1 VAWVYE
7 AGDEATTFSE
17 HDGADRT
24 RSVNGGTQPA
34 RRVVVTGMGVVS
46 PLGCDVDQFWRRL
59 VAGESAV
66 REITRFDHSAHR
78 VHIAAEVEGFDPE
91 DYIEKRT
98 VRRLDLFSRYA
109 VAAAKLARDDAGI
122 DPRAEAERTGA
133 VVGSGVG
140 GLQTLHIEIEKLLN
154 QGPDRTNPLLIPMMI
169 PNMGAAQVSLELGT
183 KGPLSS
189 TCTACAAGSDAIAS
203 AFHIIRRGDAD
214 VMFAG
219 GSEAPISAIGVAGF
233 AAARSLSRRND
244 DPPAASRP
252 FDAGRDGFVIGEGA
266 GCLVLEDLEHAL
278 RRDAHIHA
286 ELAGVGLS
294 SDSFHMTAPDETGE
308 SQARAMKAAMELA
321 GLLPADIA
329 YINAHGT
336 ATQAGDIAETK
347 AIKVALGEHAA
358 GVAVSSNKSMIGHC
372 LGASGAI
379 EAVATVLT
387 VVNSLAPPTINLTDP
402 DPECDLDFVPL
413 ESRFMKVDAAASN
426 SFGFGGHNVTLV
438 FRRFDG

>member
-1 VAWVYE
+1 MS
-7 AGDEATTFSE
+7 AT
-17 HDGADRT
+17 
-24 RSVNGGTQPA
+24 VQPA

-46 PLGCDVDQFWRRL
+46 PLGCDLDRFWRRL
-59 VAGESAV
+59 VAGESGV
-66 REITRFDHSAHR
+66 REITRFDHSDQR
-78 VHIAAEVEGFDPE
+78 VHIAAEVQEFDPE
-91 DYIEKRT
+91 DYLDRRT

-109 VAAAKLARDDAGI
+109 VAAARLAAADAGF
-122 DPRAEAERTGA
+122 DPRTEAERTGA

-140 GLQTLHIEIEKLLN
+140 GLQTLTQEIEKLLA
-154 QGPDRTNPLLIPMMI
+154 QGPERTNPLLVPMMI
-169 PNMGAAQVSLELGT
+169 PNMGAAHVSLELGT

-189 TCTACAAGSDAIAS
+189 TCTACAAGSDAIAA
-203 AFHIIRRGDAD
+203 AFHVIRRGEAD

-244 DPPAASRP
+244 DPAAASRP

-266 GCLVLEDLEHAL
+266 GCLVLEELEHA
-278 RRDAHIHA
+278 RRREAHIYA
-286 ELAGVGLS
+286 ELAGAGLS
-294 SDSFHMTAPDETGE
+294 SDAFHMTAPDETGE
-308 SQARAMKAAMELA
+308 SQARAMTAAIAMA
-321 GLLPADIA
+321 GLVPGDID

-336 ATQAGDIAETK
+336 ATQAGDIAETR
-347 AIKVALGEHAA
+347 AIRVALGEHADR
-358 GVAVSSNKSMIGHC
+358 VAVSSNKSMIGHC

-387 VVNSLAPPTINLTDP
+387 IVNSLVPPTINLTDP

-413 ESRFMKVDAAASN
+413 ESRFMKVEAAASN

-438 FRRFDG
+438 FRRIDG

>member
-1 VAWVYE
+1 MS
-7 AGDEATTFSE
+7 AG
-17 HDGADRT
+17 
-24 RSVNGGTQPA
+24 P

-46 PLGCDVDQFWRRL
+46 PLGCDVDTFWRRL
-59 VAGESAV
+59 VAGESGV
-66 REITRFDHSAHR
+66 GEITRFDHSDQR
-78 VHIAAEVEGFDPE
+78 VHIAAEVKDFDPE
-91 DYIEKRT
+91 RYVDKRT

-109 VAAAKLARDDAGI
+109 VAAAVLARDDAGI
-122 DPRAEAERTGA
+122 DPRTDPERTGA
-133 VVGSGVG
+133 VIGSGVG
-140 GLQTLHIEIEKLLN
+140 GLQTLHVEIEKLLN
-154 QGPDRTNPLLIPMMI
+154 QGPERTNPLLIPMMI

-183 KGPLSS
+183 KGPLSA

-203 AFHIIRRGDAD
+203 AYHMIRRGDAE

-219 GSEAPISAIGVAGF
+219 GSEAPISAIGVSGF

-244 DPPAASRP
+244 DPAAASRP

-278 RRDAHIHA
+278 RRDARIYI
-286 ELAGVGLS
+286 ELGGVGLS
-294 SDSFHMTAPDETGE
+294 SDSFHMTAPDETGK
-308 SQARAMKAAMELA
+308 SQARAMKAAIDLA
-321 GLLPADIA
+321 GLVPSDIA

-336 ATQAGDIAETK
+336 ATLAGDIAETK
-347 AIKVALGEHAA
+347 AIKVALGKHAA
-358 GVAVSSNKSMIGHC
+358 KVAVSSNKSMIGHC

-387 VVNSLAPPTINLTDP
+387 VVNSLAPPTTNLTDP
-402 DPECDLDFVPL
+402 DPDCDLDFVPL

-438 FRRFDG
+438 FRRYDG